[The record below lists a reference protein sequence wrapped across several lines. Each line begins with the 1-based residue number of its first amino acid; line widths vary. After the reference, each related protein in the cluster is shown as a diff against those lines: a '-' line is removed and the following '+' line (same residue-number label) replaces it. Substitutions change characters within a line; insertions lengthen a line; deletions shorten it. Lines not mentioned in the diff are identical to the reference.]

1 MTRRPKLL
9 VLELWGVGDLAVATP
24 FLRAAAEK
32 FDVTL
37 LAKPHALAL
46 RPRLWPNLE
55 VLTLDAP
62 WTAFRGKY
70 QLMKWPWRELTALRS
85 QLTAA
90 QFDFGVSARHD
101 PRDHLFMWLVGVQHP
116 VGWPRLGSEMLLT
129 HPLPAPRAT
138 PHRYDVWRQLAQ
150 PLGLELPAREKL
162 SVPPPPGKNI
172 LLHSG
177 ARLDPRVWPIDRYL
191 ALAAR
196 LRAAGHTVQVA
207 CDERQEKWWRA
218 HGEASVAAPRSLE
231 ELFTLLDHA
240 GAFVGNCSGPG
251 HLAAVCG
258 VPTFT
263 IFGPSQ
269 PGEFLPVH
277 PRAEFIEDNSCPH
290 KPCADYCRFDS
301 PRCLENLPLETVAT
315 RVEDFCARSLA

>member
-24 FLRAAAEK
+24 FLRTASEK
-32 FDVTL
+32 FEVTL

-46 RPRLWPNLE
+46 RPRLWPSVN

-62 WTAFRGKY
+62 WTTFRGKY
-70 QLMKWPWRELTALRS
+70 QLAKWPWRELAVLRA
-85 QLTAA
+85 QLAAA
-90 QFDFGVSARHD
+90 QFAFGISARHD
-101 PRDHLFMWLVGVQHP
+101 PRDHFFLWLAGVQST
-116 VGWPRLGSEMLLT
+116 VGLPRLGSEMLLT

-138 PHRYDVWRQLAQ
+138 VHRYDVWRQLAQ
-150 PLGLELPAREKL
+150 PLGLELPARENL
-162 SVPPPPGKNI
+162 SVPPHPGKNI

-177 ARLDPRVWPIDRYL
+177 ARLDPRVWPLDRYL

-207 CDERQEKWWRA
+207 CDTRQEKWWRD
-218 HGEASVAAPRSLE
+218 HGETGITTPPSLE
-231 ELFTLLDHA
+231 ELFALLDTA
-240 GAFVGNCSGPG
+240 AAFVGNCSGPG
-251 HLAAVCG
+251 HLAAVSG

-277 PRAEFIEDNSCPH
+277 PRADFIEDNSCPH
-290 KPCADYCRFDS
+290 KPCADYCKFDS
-301 PRCLENLPLETVAT
+301 PRCLENLPLEVVAA
-315 RVEDFCARSLA
+315 RVKAFLSRLK

>member
-1 MTRRPKLL
+1 MSRRPKLL

-32 FDVTL
+32 FAVTL

-46 RPRLWPNLE
+46 QPRLWPNVE

-70 QLMKWPWRELTALRS
+70 QLTHWPWRELAALRRR
-85 QLTAA
+85 LVGA

-101 PRDHLFMWLVGVQHP
+101 PRDHFFLWLTGTRHTIGLPRLASAMWLTQ
-116 VGWPRLGSEMLLT
+116 
-129 HPLPAPRAT
+129 PLPAPHAA

-162 SVPPPPGKNI
+162 SLPEPPGKNL

-177 ARLDPRVWPIDRYL
+177 ARLDARVWPLDRYQQ
-191 ALAAR
+191 LAAR
-196 LRAAGHTVQVA
+196 LRAAGYPVQIV
-207 CDERQEKWWRA
+207 CDERQEKWWRE
-218 HGEASVAAPRSLE
+218 HGEANVAAPRSLA
-231 ELFTLLDHA
+231 ELFALLDHA
-240 GAFVGNCSGPG
+240 AAFIGNCSGPG
-251 HLAAVCG
+251 HLAAVSG

-277 PRAEFIEDNSCPH
+277 PRAEFIEDHSCPH
-290 KPCADYCRFDS
+290 KPCADYCRFNS
-301 PRCLENLPLETVAT
+301 PRCLENLSLETVAR
-315 RVEDFCARSLA
+315 RVEEFCARLVK